1 MIEQLVAMQKYEVY
15 KDSGVEWLGKIPE
28 HWDLTRLGTRFDE
41 RRQKVSDKDFHP
53 LSVTKN
59 GILPQLETAAKT
71 NDGDNRKLVKK
82 GDFVINSRSDRK
94 GSSGISD
101 RDGSVSLINIVL
113 EPKDI
118 HPQYCHYLLKSYK
131 FIEEF
136 YRMGHGIVADLWT
149 TRYDEMKA
157 VIMGVPPLPEQTDIA
172 AFLDC
177 KTAQIDQ
184 AVVIKQKQIALLKER
199 KQILIQN
206 AVTRGLNPDAPMRDS
221 GVEWLGNIPA
231 HWDIKKLKY
240 IVRFVSGATPSK
252 DRAEYWNGI
261 IPWISPKDM
270 KRLRIDSSI
279 DFITDMAIKKS
290 NIRLLDIGTILIVV
304 RGMILAKKIPVA
316 LSKVPLTINQD
327 MKGLVPAPMCFPEY
341 LLYLLDG
348 INGPMSTLLEESGHG
363 TKTLPTEKLGQLTLG
378 IPPKHEQIA
387 IVAHIETES
396 AKIDQAISIQ
406 QQQIDKLKEYKAT
419 LINSAVTGKIRVS
432 TPVEG
437 KEFV

>member
-1 MIEQLVAMQKYEVY
+1 MIEQLAVMPEYEAY
-15 KDSGVEWLGKIPE
+15 KDSGVEWLGEVPAYWLIRRLKFISTIKTGEKDTVHRVDNGQYPFFIRSQQVQRIDTFSYSGEAILTAGDGDIGKIF
-28 HWDLTRLGTRFDE
+28 HYIDGKFDYHQ
-41 RRQKVSDKDFHP
+41 RVYKFSDFKEVCGKYLYYYLHFNLAEEVIK
-53 LSVTKN
+53 LS
-59 GILPQLETAAKT
+59 AKT
-71 NDGDNRKLVKK
+71 TVDSLRLPFLQNFSV
-82 GDFVINSRSDRK
+82 VI
-94 GSSGISD
+94 
-101 RDGSVSLINIVL
+101 
-113 EPKDI
+113 
-118 HPQYCHYLLKSYK
+118 
-131 FIEEF
+131 
-136 YRMGHGIVADLWT
+136 
-149 TRYDEMKA
+149 
-157 VIMGVPPLPEQTDIA
+157 PPLPEQTVIA
-172 AFLDC
+172 AFLDR
-177 KTAQIDQ
+177 KTAQLDQ
-184 AVVIKQKQIALLKER
+184 AVAIKEKQIALLKER
-199 KQILIQN
+199 KQILIQK

-221 GVEWLGNIPA
+221 GVAWLGEIPA
-231 HWDIKKLKY
+231 HWNIKKLKY

-279 DFITDMAIKKS
+279 DSITDMAIKKS

-396 AKIDQAISIQ
+396 VKIDQAISIQ

-419 LINSAVTGKIRVS
+419 LINSAVTGKIRVPEIS
-432 TPVEG
+432 GE
-437 KEFV
+437 KDAA